1 MGVIV
6 QFLVSCKSS
15 LCYQDLML
23 FLCFI
28 DKQMSVTL
36 EGDINA
42 AKSFDSSTQV
52 IGKWPLFFLSHFNP
66 YPANIFVLKMLS
78 AYYIC
83 CIYSNAFQATLSH

>member
-1 MGVIV
+1 M
-6 QFLVSCKSS
+6 QFLVSCKPS
-15 LCYQDLML
+15 LSYQDLML

-52 IGKWPLFFLSHFNP
+52 IGK
-66 YPANIFVLKMLS
+66 
-78 AYYIC
+78 
-83 CIYSNAFQATLSH
+83 

>member
-6 QFLVSCKSS
+6 QFLVSCKPS
-15 LCYQDLML
+15 LCYQDLRLMF

-52 IGKWPLFFLSHFNP
+52 IGK
-66 YPANIFVLKMLS
+66 
-78 AYYIC
+78 
-83 CIYSNAFQATLSH
+83 